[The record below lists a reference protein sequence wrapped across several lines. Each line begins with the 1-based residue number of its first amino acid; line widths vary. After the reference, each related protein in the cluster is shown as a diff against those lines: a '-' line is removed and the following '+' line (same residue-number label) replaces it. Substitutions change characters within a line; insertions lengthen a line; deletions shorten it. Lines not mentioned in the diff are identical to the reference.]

1 VQRKRHKERRGKIES
16 RKGQDKKK
24 VKQKKE

>member
-1 VQRKRHKERRGKIES
+1 VQRKRNKERWGKIES
-16 RKGQDKKK
+16 REGQDKKK